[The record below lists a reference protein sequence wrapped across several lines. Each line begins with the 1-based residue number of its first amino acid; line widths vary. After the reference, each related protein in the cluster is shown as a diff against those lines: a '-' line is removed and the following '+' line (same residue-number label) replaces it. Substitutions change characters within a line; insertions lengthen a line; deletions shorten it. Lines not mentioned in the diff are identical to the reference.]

1 MSTPET
7 DRLLAD
13 VLSIDTAAL
22 LREIAGQVADGLLD
36 GPGET
41 HAYLSGAA
49 AALSLRAET
58 AGDAQSE
65 A

>member
-22 LREIAGQVADGLLD
+22 LREIAALTERGDWL
-36 GPGET
+36 